1 MTQEIN
7 SILGDSAYEYGFHDD
22 IEPTYSTGRGLT
34 EATVREIS
42 AAKNEP
48 SWMLEYRLKAYET
61 FKKLPMPSY
70 GPNLSELDLANMRYY
85 QKMTDKK
92 FRNWEDVPENLKKTF
107 ERLGVPEAERKYLAG
122 SAAQYESEV
131 VYHNMREDFAA
142 LGIIFTDTDT
152 ALKKYPKL
160 FKKWFGKLVKP
171 TDNKFAALNAAVW
184 SGGSFIYV
192 PKGVQ
197 TSQPLQSYFRLNAEN
212 SGQFERTLIIVEEGA
227 KVDYVEGCTAPKY
240 SSDSLHAAVV
250 EVNVAKDAYCRY
262 TTIQNWSDNVYSL
275 ETKRAAAAE
284 NATMEWIDGN
294 LGSKVTMKYPSVYLN
309 GEGAKGTM
317 LSIAVASNHIH
328 QDSGARMIH
337 NAKNTSSSIVS
348 KSLARTGGSTD
359 YRGMVRF
366 GQHSDGSKSHIEC
379 DTIIMD
385 DQSCSNTIPFNEI
398 NNANV
403 ALEHEAK
410 VSKISE
416 EQLYYLMSRGISEQ
430 KATEM
435 IIMGFVEPFTK
446 QLPMEYAVELN
457 RLISFEMEGS
467 IG

>member
-1 MTQEIN
+1 MSEVPDVVKN
-7 SILGDSAYEYGFHDD
+7 DRDYEYGFHDD
-22 IEPTYSTGRGLT
+22 VKPAYSTGRGLT

-42 AAKNEP
+42 AAKHEP
-48 SWMLEYRLKAYET
+48 QWMLDYRLNAYHEYL
-61 FKKLPMPSY
+61 KMPMPKF
-70 GPNLSELDLANMRYY
+70 GPDLTKLDLKDMLYY

-92 FRNWEDVPENLKKTF
+92 FRDWKEVPADLKRTF
-107 ERLGVPEAERKYLAG
+107 DRLGVPEAERKYLAG
-122 SAAQYESEV
+122 SSAQYESEV
-131 VYHNMREDFAA
+131 VYHNMRKDFEK

-152 ALKKYPKL
+152 ALHDYPEL

-197 TSQPLQSYFRLNAEN
+197 TKTPIQSYFRLNAEN
-212 SGQFERTLIIVEEGA
+212 SGQFERTLIIVEDGA
-227 KVDYVEGCTAPKY
+227 SVDYVEGCTAPNY

-250 EVNVAKDAYCRY
+250 EVNVEPNAYCRY

-284 NATMEWIDGN
+284 NATMEWVDGN

-309 GEGAKGTM
+309 GEGARGTM
-317 LSIAVASNHIH
+317 LSIAVASNGIH

-348 KSLARTGGSTD
+348 KSIAKTGGATD
-359 YRGMVRF
+359 YRGTVRF
-366 GQHSDGSKSHIEC
+366 AKHSDGSKAHVEC

-385 DQSCSNTIPFNEI
+385 DQSSSNTIPYNEI
-398 NNANV
+398 DSANV
-403 ALEHEAK
+403 AMEHEAK

-416 EQLYYLMSRGISEQ
+416 EQLYYLMSRGISEA
-430 KATEM
+430 KATEI

>member
-1 MTQEIN
+1 MSEVPDVVKN
-7 SILGDSAYEYGFHDD
+7 DRDYEYGFHDD
-22 IEPTYSTGRGLT
+22 VKPAYSTGRGLT

-42 AAKNEP
+42 AAKHEP
-48 SWMLEYRLKAYET
+48 QWMLDYRSNAYHEYLKM
-61 FKKLPMPSY
+61 PMPKF
-70 GPNLSELDLANMRYY
+70 GPDLTKLDLKDMLYY

-92 FRNWEDVPENLKKTF
+92 FRDWKEVPADLKRTF
-107 ERLGVPEAERKYLAG
+107 DRLGVPEAERKYLAG
-122 SAAQYESEV
+122 SSAQYESEV
-131 VYHNMREDFAA
+131 VYHNMRKDFEK

-152 ALKKYPKL
+152 ALHDYPEL

-197 TSQPLQSYFRLNAEN
+197 TKTPIQSYFRLNAEN
-212 SGQFERTLIIVEEGA
+212 SGQFERTLIIVEDGA
-227 KVDYVEGCTAPKY
+227 SVDYVEGCTAPNY

-250 EVNVAKDAYCRY
+250 EVNVEPNAYCRY

-284 NATMEWIDGN
+284 NATMEWVDGN

-309 GEGAKGTM
+309 GEGARGTM
-317 LSIAVASNHIH
+317 LSIAVASNGIH

-348 KSLARTGGSTD
+348 KSIAKTGGATD
-359 YRGMVRF
+359 YRGTVRF
-366 GQHSDGSKSHIEC
+366 AKHSDGSKAHVEC

-385 DQSCSNTIPFNEI
+385 DQSSSNTIPYNEI
-398 NNANV
+398 DSANV
-403 ALEHEAK
+403 AMEHEAK

-416 EQLYYLMSRGISEQ
+416 EQLYYLMSRGISEA

>member
-1 MTQEIN
+1 MSEMPEAVVK
-7 SILGDSAYEYGFHDD
+7 DEDYEYGFHDD
-22 IEPTYSTGRGLT
+22 IKPAFSTGRGLT
-34 EATVREIS
+34 EETVRAIS
-42 AAKNEP
+42 AAKEEP
-48 SWMLEYRLKAYET
+48 QWMLDYRLNAYQIY
-61 FKKLPMPSY
+61 KRLSMPKY
-70 GPNLSELDLANMRYY
+70 GPDLSKLDLKNMHYY

-92 FRNWEDVPENLKKTF
+92 YRDWEDVPADLKKTF
-107 ERLGVPEAERKYLAG
+107 DRLGVPEAERNYLAG
-122 SAAQYESEV
+122 SSAQYESEV
-131 VYHNMREDFAA
+131 VYHNMRDDFAK

-152 ALKKYPKL
+152 ALKEYPEL
-160 FKKWFGKLVKP
+160 FKKWFGKLVQP
-171 TDNKFAALNAAVW
+171 NDNKFAALNAAVW

-192 PKGVQ
+192 PAGVE
-197 TSQPLQSYFRLNAEN
+197 TKTPIQSYFRLNSEN

-227 KVDYVEGCTAPKY
+227 RVDYVEGCTAPNY

-250 EVNVAKDAYCRY
+250 EVNVEKDAYCRY

-275 ETKRAAAAE
+275 ETKRAAAGE
-284 NATMEWIDGN
+284 NATMEWVDGN

-309 GEGAKGTM
+309 GEGARGTM
-317 LSIAVASNHIH
+317 LSIAVASNNIH

-348 KSLARTGGSTD
+348 KSISKTGGSTD
-359 YRGMVRF
+359 YRGTVRF
-366 GQHSDGSKSHIEC
+366 GRHSDGSKAHVEC

-385 DQSCSNTIPFNEI
+385 DQSSSDTIPYNEI
-398 NNANV
+398 SNANV
-403 ALEHEAK
+403 SMEHEAK

-416 EQLYYLMSRGISEQ
+416 EQLYYLMSRGISEA

-435 IIMGFVEPFTK
+435 IVMGFVEPFTK